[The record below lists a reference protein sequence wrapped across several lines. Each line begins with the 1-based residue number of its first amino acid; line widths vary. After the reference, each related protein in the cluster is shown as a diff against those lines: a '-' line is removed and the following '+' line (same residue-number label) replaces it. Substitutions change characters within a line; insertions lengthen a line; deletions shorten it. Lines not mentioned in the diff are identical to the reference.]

1 MSLRRLFHRR
11 PHIPFARWGCRVYDF
26 QLPADGFVQYAQWLH
41 PSDSRKEISQAEVDG
56 LRQFIKSGD
65 FAIDIGAH
73 SGDTTVPIALA
84 AGRTGC
90 VLALEPNPYVFEVLE
105 VNSTLNRGKTNIQPR
120 CFAATETEGDFTFH
134 YTDASFN
141 NGGFRS
147 AQRWKLF
154 RRRYPLQVKGL
165 NLLKVLRAEFA
176 AWLPK
181 LTYVKVDAEG
191 YDRAVLE
198 TILPVLRESRPV
210 IRTEVFRKLLASERH
225 ALHNLLTSAG
235 YDVHRYEGGAAPRG
249 RRLELADMTAEKHFD
264 LIAMPKTQRNTA
276 AA

>member
-1 MSLRRLFHRR
+1 MSLRRLFHPR
-11 PHIPFARWGCRVYDF
+11 PNIPFARWGCRVYDF
-26 QLPADGFVQYAQWLH
+26 QLPTDGFVQYAQWLH
-41 PSDSRKEISQAEVDG
+41 PSDSRKEMSQAEVDG
-56 LRQFIKSGD
+56 LRQFLKPGD

-105 VNSTLNRGKTNIQPR
+105 VNSTLNPDKTNIQPR
-120 CFAATETEGDFTFH
+120 CFAATEAEGDFTFH

-165 NLLKVLRAEFA
+165 NLLEVLRKDFA

-181 LTYVKVDAEG
+181 LKYVKVDAEG
-191 YDRAVLE
+191 YDRAVLQS
-198 TILPVLRESRPV
+198 ILPILREQRPV
-210 IRTEVFRKLLASERH
+210 VRTEVFRKLVANERRELFDLLA
-225 ALHNLLTSAG
+225 AAG
-235 YDVHRYEGGAAPRG
+235 YEVFRFEGGAAPQG
-249 RRLELADMTAEKHFD
+249 RRLRREEMTREKHFD
-264 LIAMPKTQRNTA
+264 VLALPKTQKALA
-276 AA
+276 A